1 MTKTMK
7 RLMILALL
15 TVVSV
20 GLKAQDANGEEPQV
34 TNAEET
40 APQVK
45 VDISGPFDGGEVKAF
60 VGDPSKED
68 GSVVVTLTVTPAEDY
83 YITKEDLV
91 VVATYMQPQKQEAET
106 RAEGDAEQKQAV
118 LGGPIELTGEEPDDL
133 TSERLYQFTLAEG
146 LGAWVQEANFHST
159 ALVLGSDVK
168 EIADGSLFGVKT
180 ITIENNQKVIGLG
193 ENDVTGLTVV
203 VPANLYNEYK
213 TTEGWEKAN
222 ITVDEKNSVEMGI
235 SFTEKNDYVAFYSEK
250 AVLVPSV
257 LKGYTVNGRDKDD
270 KLILKE
276 VGTVIPAGEPVLL
289 FSKEINDD
297 DFRTVLSEPDEEQ
310 KDGGAERTRAAEVK
324 NALQVV
330 TDDTKTDE
338 KGLYVELGQVYML
351 YNDVFYFTQ
360 AGYIPV
366 GGIYLDPKALVVVD
380 EEEPAAPM
388 KARFY
393 LGMPNDAGT
402 TGIKEKVIE
411 NSEKFATAD
420 WYSLDGRRLSAKPA
434 RKGLYIHDGKKVV
447 IK

>member
-7 RLMILALL
+7 QLFGIMLMLM
-15 TVVSV
+15 VSMV
-20 GLKAQDANGEEPQV
+20 TNAQETNGEEPQV
-34 TNAEET
+34 ANEQT
-40 APQVK
+40 PQVK
-45 VDISGPFDGGEVKAF
+45 VDIPKFEGGTIIEK
-60 VGDPSKED
+60 GQNR
-68 GSVVVTLTVTPAEDY
+68 VVTRNEKEEETVTYEVTITVTPDEGFF
-83 YITKEDLV
+83 ITKDDIDVE
-91 VVATYMQPQKQEAET
+91 ATLPLKKPET
-106 RAEGDAEQKQAV
+106 RAEGEEEKPAELAGK
-118 LGGPIELTGEEPDDL
+118 LELVGDEPDDL
-133 TSERLYQFTLAEG
+133 SRKREYTFTVEDG
-146 LGAWVQEANFHST
+146 YGAWVMTANFHK
-159 ALVLGSDVK
+159 AVLVLDSDVK
-168 EIADGSLFGVKT
+168 EIADGSLVGVKS
-180 ITIENNQKVIGLG
+180 ITIENSQKVIGLG

-222 ITVDEKNSVEMGI
+222 ITVDEKNSVEMGVN
-235 SFTEKNDYVAFYSEK
+235 FTEKNDYVAFYSDK

-289 FSKEINDD
+289 FSKEIDGD
-297 DFRTVLSEPDEEQ
+297 DFRTVASEPEVVT
-310 KDGGAERTRAAEVK
+310 KTRATDVK
-324 NALQVV
+324 NALMVV
-330 TDDTKTDE
+330 TDDNKTDE
-338 KGLYVELGQVYML
+338 NGLYVKLGQVYML